1 MRKKGLL
8 EQNGIKEIIAA
19 DYLHIYLQ
27 LQLFQVYR
35 NKIYKTDFCKLLKF
49 NGTVFVTDHQYR
61 ASDCIGKYMSKI

>member
-8 EQNGIKEIIAA
+8 EQNRIKQIINK
-19 DYLHIYLQ
+19 DYLHIYLL

-49 NGTVFVTDHQYR
+49 NGTVFVTDHQFWGFGL
-61 ASDCIGKYMSKI
+61 DWKVHV